1 MKILFLV
8 KVWQKKSFFSII
20 LKKAFEKMNKQEIID
35 TLKAQYSKELRKQ
48 LVQSLRDAEQ
58 SEDDDRQNKLMNQ
71 IFSYVLAQLG
81 WTMASNI
88 KEWDNRPLEV
98 MQEVFP
104 KIHKTKWY
112 KEQKLLAEKS
122 IDVQMGEIE

>member
-1 MKILFLV
+1 
-8 KVWQKKSFFSII
+8 
-20 LKKAFEKMNKQEIID
+20 MNKQEIID

-104 KIHKTKWY
+104 KIDKTKWY
-112 KEQKLLAEKS
+112 KEQKLLAEQN

>member
-1 MKILFLV
+1 
-8 KVWQKKSFFSII
+8 
-20 LKKAFEKMNKQEIID
+20 MNKQEIID
-35 TLKAQYSKELRKQ
+35 TLKAQYSKDLRKQ

-58 SEDDDRQNKLMNQ
+58 NGDTTQQYKLMNQ
-71 IFSYVLAQLG
+71 IFSCVLAQLG
-81 WTMASNI
+81 WTMASNV
-88 KEWDNRPLEV
+88 KEWDDRPLEV

-104 KIHKTKWY
+104 KINKTKWY

>member
-1 MKILFLV
+1 
-8 KVWQKKSFFSII
+8 
-20 LKKAFEKMNKQEIID
+20 MNKQEIID
-35 TLKAQYSKELRKQ
+35 TLKAQYSKDLRKQ

-58 SEDDDRQNKLMNQ
+58 NGDADKQNKLMNQ

-88 KEWDNRPLEV
+88 KEWDDRPLEV

-104 KIHKTKWY
+104 KINKTKWY

>member
-1 MKILFLV
+1 
-8 KVWQKKSFFSII
+8 
-20 LKKAFEKMNKQEIID
+20 MNKQEIID
-35 TLKAQYSKELRKQ
+35 TLKAQYSKDLRKQ

-58 SEDDDRQNKLMNQ
+58 NGDADKQNKLMNQ

-88 KEWDNRPLEV
+88 KEWDDRPLEV
-98 MQEVFP
+98 MKEVFP
-104 KIHKTKWY
+104 KINKTKWY
-112 KEQKLLAEKS
+112 KAQKLLAEQS

>member
-1 MKILFLV
+1 
-8 KVWQKKSFFSII
+8 
-20 LKKAFEKMNKQEIID
+20 MNKQEIID

-58 SEDDDRQNKLMNQ
+58 NGDADKQTKLMNQ

-81 WTMASNI
+81 WTMASNV
-88 KEWDNRPLEV
+88 KEWDDRPLEV

-104 KIHKTKWY
+104 KINKTKWY
-112 KEQKLLAEKS
+112 KEQKLLAEQS

>member
-1 MKILFLV
+1 
-8 KVWQKKSFFSII
+8 
-20 LKKAFEKMNKQEIID
+20 MNKQEIID
-35 TLKAQYSKELRKQ
+35 TLKAQYSKDLRKQ

-58 SEDDDRQNKLMNQ
+58 NGDADKQNKLMNQ

-81 WTMASNI
+81 WTMASNV
-88 KEWDNRPLEV
+88 KEWDDRPLEV

-104 KIHKTKWY
+104 KINKTKWY

>member
-1 MKILFLV
+1 
-8 KVWQKKSFFSII
+8 
-20 LKKAFEKMNKQEIID
+20 MNKQEIID
-35 TLKAQYSKELRKQ
+35 TLKAQYNKDLRKQ

-58 SEDDDRQNKLMNQ
+58 NGDADKQNKLMNQ

-81 WTMASNI
+81 WTMASNV
-88 KEWDNRPLEV
+88 KEWDDRPLQV

-104 KIHKTKWY
+104 KINKTKWY

>member
-1 MKILFLV
+1 
-8 KVWQKKSFFSII
+8 
-20 LKKAFEKMNKQEIID
+20 MNKQEIID
-35 TLKAQYSKELRKQ
+35 TLKAQYSKDLRKQ

-58 SEDDDRQNKLMNQ
+58 SGDDDRQNKLMNQ

-81 WTMASNI
+81 WTMASNV
-88 KEWDNRPLEV
+88 KEWDDRPLEV
-98 MQEVFP
+98 MKEVFP
-104 KIHKTKWY
+104 KINKTKWY